1 MLSWSGSLSVIL
13 VNFRKWRETF
23 DLLCDRASPPG
34 ILFPRNES
42 CESYA
47 RYLKKPD
54 QQIDHLIQ
62 EGYTHFL
69 TGLAEGADVDFARCV
84 LLKKEK
90 FPHIAITLEASLPY
104 PYSPI
109 KRMGTAAAERAIILA
124 MCDQVT
130 EVSPYYRNGCMQ
142 KRNLYMVDKS
152 NLIPAIWNGIEKGGT
167 WNTIQSARH
176 KEKSICYILLH
187 E

>member
-13 VNFRKWRETF
+13 VNFRKRREKF

-34 ILFPRNES
+34 ISVPQKRIMWILRTVFGKAGSANRPSHSRGLHTL
-42 CESYA
+42 SYRIGWGSRRGFCPLCA
-47 RYLKKPD
+47 SQK
-54 QQIDHLIQ
+54 
-62 EGYTHFL
+62 
-69 TGLAEGADVDFARCV
+69 
-84 LLKKEK
+84 K
-90 FPHIAITLEASLPY
+90 FPHISITLKAALPY
-104 PYSPI
+104 PYSPT

-130 EVSPYYRNGCMQ
+130 EVSPCYRNGCMQ
-142 KRNLYMVDKS
+142 KRNMHMVDKS